1 MTSRIL
7 VVAFACLSVVAVAQS
22 TEEQDQASKSSQVQ
36 APRDAASGQASG
48 KRMHKPQN
56 TMQREAGTG
65 KASGKTMAQD
75 DSQGKAAASSS
86 DPQSKDASTTGD
98 VSGDQPAGVRESP
111 SKASTGLRES
121 PSKASPKLR
130 ESPSKPSQQVSA
142 GDVDGDGVADEAA
155 AKDAGQASEQPAT
168 INTSHSNIKAPRDA
182 ASGQATGKRQHKP
195 VKIVKEYE
203 TGSKK

>member
-75 DSQGKAAASSS
+75 DSQGKAAASSNE
-86 DPQSKDASTTGD
+86 PQSNDAS
-98 VSGDQPAGVRESP
+98 SGDGNGQQPAGVRESP

>member
-1 MTSRIL
+1 
-7 VVAFACLSVVAVAQS
+7 VAVAQS

-86 DPQSKDASTTGD
+86 EPQSNDAS
-98 VSGDQPAGVRESP
+98 SGDGNGQQPAGVRESP